1 MSKSK
6 RRESERK
13 SMLEREIV
21 SENPEANDERPCLH
35 CLIADLI
42 NEFYTEYGSLSG
54 EMDSID
60 VDEIVM
66 VIAKIVAD
74 MTFNSDSALRR
85 RILEELTREIARF
98 QAEFEAEDA
107 DVSGSEVRH

>member
-6 RRESERK
+6 RREFERK
-13 SMLEREIV
+13 LMLERETV

-35 CLIADLI
+35 CMIADLI

-54 EMDSID
+54 EMDTID

-66 VIAKIVAD
+66 AIAKIVAD

-85 RILEELTREIARF
+85 RILEELAREIARF
-98 QAEFEAEDA
+98 QAEFKAEDA